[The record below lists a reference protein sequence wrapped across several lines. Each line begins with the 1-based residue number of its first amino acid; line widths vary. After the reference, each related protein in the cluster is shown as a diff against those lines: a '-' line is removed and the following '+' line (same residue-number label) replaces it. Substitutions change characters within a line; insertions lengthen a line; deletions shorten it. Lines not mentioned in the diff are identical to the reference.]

1 MIQIDELLIGLFFIW
16 IFYDSISNENW
27 KHATFKIFYIL
38 SLSSIL
44 VIIPYIF
51 GSQGKI
57 IMYAIFGVIAILMVL
72 KNQTI
77 TR

>member
-1 MIQIDELLIGLFFIW
+1 MIPIDELLIGLFFIW
-16 IFYDSISNENW
+16 IFYDSVSHEGW
-27 KHATFKIFYIL
+27 KNAVFKVFYIL
-38 SLSSIL
+38 LLSSIL
-44 VIIPYIF
+44 VIIPYLF

-72 KNQTI
+72 KKLTI